1 MADMTENEIQRKL
14 PACERCR
21 NRKQKCDSV
30 LPSCSN
36 CMKAGIE
43 CINHDRALG
52 RTVSRSYL
60 WSLEEKLKN
69 YEHNSERST
78 ESELS
83 SHKQPHLNESE
94 TYPVERVVPSVQQ
107 TNGPPSQ
114 HFQDRLSPKSP
125 AVYPSSS
132 PKKGAAE
139 STPPLGPSD
148 DHEDPMNTVLE
159 AVLTG
164 SKDPQLSNDI
174 NQQILNYS
182 TSLPRQGVREK
193 FIEKENIA
201 ISKLGQDFLK
211 QSRNNTTR
219 NRNADISAYDDL
231 LLNRL
236 ARRYFTWI
244 NSAYP
249 VLHECMFLTQLAN
262 CRNGSREVT
271 VVDHFQAKMVIAI
284 SLASI
289 SRPHLSNSEIGRA
302 AHDFWKSATKTLH
315 KVLSGKGIQR
325 LQNILLLLQY
335 TLLVPKGGN
344 LWQLSGS
351 AMRFATDL
359 GLYAEPNPGQEFDP
373 LALDLRRR
381 LFWTCYCID
390 RVVTTAMGRPT
401 GIPEA
406 WITLK
411 LPSLVEDRLITVN
424 GISTGP
430 TCQLKVAQV
439 HQVRICRLQA
449 EIHAKLYA
457 PSAGSMGQNLSFW
470 SWNMY
475 DQLRL
480 WRGSLSYPT
489 PMITKEWMELQYHI
503 SVVLLFRPAP
513 NRPNP
518 SEESLHVAFH
528 SAGEAMKLI
537 KTMHRDKS
545 AVFSWLTVQ
554 NLFMCG
560 LTFINS
566 LKSLVEGQ
574 TSGQLCIPLVE
585 IFLQI
590 QACSAMLETLSTLE
604 VGSNERIRNVFE
616 MASSN
621 VLQSL
626 SHFTGSLI
634 QQMNRSHD
642 CIWAR
647 VATSDTL
654 NVQRP
659 TAVDGIN
666 VPICMRSCILQQTN
680 IESWEGIRN
689 HSLGSTEEHF
699 YEHDVDAAGTLYMR
713 SSSINPESYCTPK
726 KSSDPT
732 TSHRS
737 SSKPLQDYDSLST
750 EAVQTMEPPTTD
762 VNKDH
767 ISSLPVRHLSHIPD
781 WSETKL
787 GAELEKWFLY
797 PFSDDSPSLPDFLND
812 QFK

>member
-1 MADMTENEIQRKL
+1 MTDATESGSQRKL

-21 NRKQKCDSV
+21 SRKQKCDSA

-36 CMKAGIE
+36 CSKAGVE
-43 CINHDRALG
+43 CVNHDRALG

-69 YEHNSERST
+69 YEQSSERSDCGQSPNKRLRPNTSDSNSVT
-78 ESELS
+78 E
-83 SHKQPHLNESE
+83 KTP
-94 TYPVERVVPSVQQ
+94 PVQQ
-107 TNGPPSQ
+107 VNRPSQ
-114 HFQDRLSPKSP
+114 SSQERLSPKSP
-125 AVYPSSS
+125 AIVPAPSS
-132 PKKGAAE
+132 PKQSDIPRNTPSPVSSE
-139 STPPLGPSD
+139 S
-148 DHEDPMNTVLE
+148 HEDPMTTVL
-159 AVLTG
+159 AAALAGTDGPHV
-164 SKDPQLSNDI
+164 SDDI
-174 NQQILNYS
+174 NRQIQNYS
-182 TSLPRQGVREK
+182 TSFPQQGAREK
-193 FIEKENIA
+193 FIEKEKMA

-211 QSRNNTTR
+211 QCRKNTTK
-219 NRNADISAYDDL
+219 NRNADISAYDEP

-249 VLHECMFLTQLAN
+249 VLHECTFLTQLEA
-262 CRNGSREVT
+262 CRTAPREAT
-271 VVDHFQAKMVIAI
+271 MLDQFQVKMVISI

-289 SRPHLSNSEIGRA
+289 SRPHLSTSEIGRA
-302 AHDFWKSATKTLH
+302 AHDFWKSATKTLS
-315 KVLSGKGIQR
+315 KVLCGRGIQG

-359 GLYAEPNPGQEFDP
+359 GLYAEPNPGQDFDP
-373 LALDLRRR
+373 LVLDLRRR

-406 WITLK
+406 WITVE

-424 GISTGP
+424 GVFPGP

-449 EIHAKLYA
+449 EIHGMLYA
-457 PSAGSMGQNLSFW
+457 PSAGSMGQSLSAW
-470 SWNMY
+470 SWNVY

-480 WRGSLSYPT
+480 WRVSLSYPT
-489 PMITKEWMELQYHI
+489 PLITKEWMELQYHI
-503 SVVLLFRPAP
+503 AVVLLFRPSP

-528 SAGEAMKLI
+528 SAGEVMKLV
-537 KTMHRDKS
+537 KTMHRDNS

-574 TSGQLCIPLVE
+574 ISQKLCIPLVE
-585 IFLQI
+585 VFLQI

-621 VLQSL
+621 VLHSL
-626 SHFTGSLI
+626 SHVTRTSI
-634 QQMNRSHD
+634 QQINHSHD
-642 CIWAR
+642 CIWAQI
-647 VATSDTL
+647 AMSDNL
-654 NVQRP
+654 NIQRP
-659 TAVDGIN
+659 TLVDGIN
-666 VPICMRSCILQQTN
+666 VPICMRSCILQQIN
-680 IESWEGIRN
+680 IESWENSGN
-689 HSLGSTEEHF
+689 HSLGSTDEHF
-699 YEHDVDAAGTLYMR
+699 YEHDVDAASTLYINY
-713 SSSINPESYCTPK
+713 SSIDPKSYITLT
-726 KSSDPT
+726 KSSDPI

-737 SSKPLQDYDSLST
+737 SSHSVQEQDSAST
-750 EAVQTMEPPTTD
+750 QTVQTTGPPTTN
-762 VNKDH
+762 VH
-767 ISSLPVRHLSHIPD
+767 EPHSAQVRHLSDLPD

-797 PFSDDSPSLPDFLND
+797 PFSDASPSIPEFVSE
-812 QFK
+812 QFM